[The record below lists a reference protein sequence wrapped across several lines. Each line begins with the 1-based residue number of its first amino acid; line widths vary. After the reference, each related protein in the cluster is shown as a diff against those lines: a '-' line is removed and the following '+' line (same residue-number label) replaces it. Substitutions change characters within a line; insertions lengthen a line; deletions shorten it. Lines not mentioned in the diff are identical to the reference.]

1 MQWLFKVAWCK
12 HPVKCCN
19 AAYHMVCK
27 PQIQSMADRMLLQP
41 GFAKPCVPYTLNLA
55 WVRPTTN
62 RGRENRG
69 ENMQSPYMWVS
80 SFSPVVSRQHVQM
93 LLSCADHQLTTS
105 CWIHPCSP
113 AWCLYP
119 PQDPHVQHPC
129 EQHKED
135 ERIIVTPLY
144 CMIQTLWLSFCFVSF
159 SLFSFSFVPS
169 LALI

>member
-41 GFAKPCVPYTLNLA
+41 GFAKPCAPYTLNLA

-62 RGRENRG
+62 RGRENWG

-80 SFSPVVSRQHVQM
+80 SFSPVVSRQHAQM
-93 LLSCADHQLTTS
+93 LLSCAESLCWPPAVESIHARQLGACIPRKTHMFS
-105 CWIHPCSP
+105 IP
-113 AWCLYP
+113 ANNTKRMT
-119 PQDPHVQHPC
+119 
-129 EQHKED
+129 E
-135 ERIIVTPLY
+135 
-144 CMIQTLWLSFCFVSF
+144 
-159 SLFSFSFVPS
+159 SLLRHYTAWFRHYG
-169 LALI
+169 